1 MKFNKFL
8 KFTLGAVFALPVTI
22 FFGNEISAT
31 NFSESYEF
39 QSSEETMLA
48 CGGGG
53 GGGGGGGSPAD
64 KKKAAAK
71 KAKVKLNFKKR
82 KLAEKSAAGE
92 DTTKLQSEIA
102 ALEAVIADAK

>member
-1 MKFNKFL
+1 MNFNKFL
-8 KFTLGAVFALPVTI
+8 KVALTVIFLLPI
-22 FFGNEISAT
+22 SFFGNEILA
-31 NFSESYEF
+31 NHLYERFEEESYKENL
-39 QSSEETMLA
+39 LA

-71 KAKVKLNFKKR
+71 KAKIKLNFKKR

>member
-1 MKFNKFL
+1 MNFNKFL
-8 KFTLGAVFALPVTI
+8 KVALTVIFLLPI
-22 FFGNEISAT
+22 SFFGNEILA
-31 NFSESYEF
+31 NHLFERLEEESYKENL
-39 QSSEETMLA
+39 LA

-53 GGGGGGGSPAD
+53 GGGGSSPAD